1 MSELRFDINLLDDGQ
16 VVTKDGEVIGTWDT
30 DETDAFY
37 QFTPDGEAAH
47 IFMDP
52 YRGPLCDK
60 IKRWLEA
67 R

>member
-1 MSELRFDINLLDDGQ
+1 MNELRFDINLLDDGQ
-16 VVTKDGEVIGTWDT
+16 VVTRDGEFLGTWDT

-37 QFTPDGEAAH
+37 QFTPDGETEH
-47 IFMDP
+47 VCMDL

-60 IKRWLEA
+60 IRRWLEA

>member
-1 MSELRFDINLLDDGQ
+1 MNELRFDINLLDDGQ
-16 VVTKDGEVIGTWDT
+16 VITKDGEFVGTWDT

-37 QFTPDGEAAH
+37 QFTPDGETEH
-47 IFMDP
+47 VCMDP

-60 IKRWLEA
+60 IRRWLEA